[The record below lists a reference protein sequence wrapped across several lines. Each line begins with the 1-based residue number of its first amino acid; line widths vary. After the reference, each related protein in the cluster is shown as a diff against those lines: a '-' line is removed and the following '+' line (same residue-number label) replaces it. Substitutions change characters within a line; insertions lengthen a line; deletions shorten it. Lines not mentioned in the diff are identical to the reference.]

1 LSRVARRPG
10 ERVEDVR
17 DLQQAC
23 VLAEVAQGEHEVE
36 RCGDARDGAEG
47 RFETVASVRPLPARG
62 VRDASLE
69 LRARDGLRR
78 SGALHL
84 GGLRT
89 SARGEDP
96 RRDEERRDHEARA
109 RDDRRDPNAT
119 SPPATHAAQ
128 KSHDV
133 TISSAGEV
141 SSST

>member
-1 LSRVARRPG
+1 LGRVARRAC
-10 ERVEDVR
+10 ERVKDVR
-17 DLQQAC
+17 DLEEAC
-23 VLAEVAQGEHEVE
+23 VVTEAIEREHEVE
-36 RCGDARDGAEG
+36 RGGDTPDGAER

-62 VRDASLE
+62 VRDPSLE
-69 LRARDGLRR
+69 LRTCDGLGR
-78 SGALHL
+78 SGPLDL

-96 RRDEERRDHEARA
+96 RRDDERRDHEARA
-109 RDDRRDPNAT
+109 RDDRRDPNT
-119 SPPATHAAQ
+119 TCPPATHAAQ